1 MSLPYPIFMV
11 QDVIVALSGRQ
22 VDHLPPVGDRLDR
35 LLEAGN
41 TECCAG
47 GDFVALMP
55 SVDVPARPWSDDR
68 TWVRRILGF

>member
-11 QDVIVALSGRQ
+11 QDIIVALSGSQ

-35 LLEAGN
+35 LIEAGKAD
-41 TECCAG
+41 CCSG

-55 SVDVPARPWSDDR
+55 SVDVAAPPWSDDR